1 MTLAR
6 ERDNI
11 CGSAVCVPVWHW
23 REVIV
28 AACTSAATMAVGRGT
43 FAPRENVLP
52 LLNTA
57 MFSLRTLVLFLLVC
71 FSLGGLSSWFGSNQE
86 DDSSVLVSPIVNR
99 ELIASVVAHDWPFTI
114 DNVVCEAWAY
124 HYSDWDFMDS
134 LVAKLEEG
142 ATTLD
147 SEGAAVR
154 LVVEATTLS
163 TDKRLLE
170 YALSLRAYSP
180 QCELHRGLARQ
191 TLLLHNERGVTL
203 DAFVVSGAA
212 ILTSVSDLATCTAGA
227 EHELLPGEVPRQG
240 TSDAPVVILYANMT
254 TVTFVE
260 WYNAL
265 VKGGIPFVVRHLGHV
280 WYEEVGGTPTVLQGY
295 GVRLDIRNVEYRVFD
310 DRDEKPA
317 ETNAMINVTSL
328 SSLSTQFLAGV
339 NVSAL
344 GLDKDKALALQA
356 ELYKM
361 HDAQQLHAQI
371 IPPSWQR
378 RKLSLQA
385 AQAVASSSSDVLMT
399 LQDVSQNLPS
409 VASTLV
415 HVEIPEILSE
425 LAEQMEGLLARTN
438 GAALFVNGIRVPIDR
453 PSFNVFEF
461 LNTIKSEQTKLE
473 NMQER
478 LSPYLSI
485 PALRQVQRAW
495 SNGADALN
503 SNDIEED
510 EETSDDANV
519 FRIDVG
525 RGWKNAVLYVNDIE
539 KDEEYENWP
548 RSIQNM
554 MFAMQYGAPP
564 SVRRNIFTVLAV
576 VDPLLDEGGNHG
588 LSLASQLMQGQYPAR
603 LGVLLVNQ
611 EDLNECAKWIKETN
625 PPEDEPCP
633 VNHMFTPGSTPN
645 MEMLDIV
652 EASTQAAYNILAHV
666 IQKYGMMASP
676 YMQYWIQ
683 SIAQYKEKQGGD
695 DLTVNDLIRIHA
707 QLMAGMQVMS
717 MDEAVDEAMEAF
729 KGREKDDVPTYG
741 KALRFALNKGLKPGM
756 SFINGRPLP
765 SGGDENTGNQV
776 GEIFMQEQ
784 HHIMKLIMDGVITDS
799 SPKSVYAK
807 LLTGERVFAKVHP
820 LLSNSQDEKDAY
832 VALASGFGPESL
844 LVPEGQQPTES
855 PEAIFLV
862 EAVADTDSSD
872 GRKFAADFVATMN
885 SMADS
890 VAYKAGMTLAY
901 RILPSTISSAS
912 SSLCSILTHAN
923 SFDAASLIEVLKLNT
938 LAEMSTEDILKA
950 IPAKVNAVERASIL
964 ADTPVCSSASY
975 LEKELPP
982 TPFITAN
989 GRVFSP
995 EDGSLKMDDVE
1006 LLLNLELGKAK
1017 GITKLL
1023 VSDLSF
1029 KDNVQYDAVAQA
1041 SAFLAEQQSKSKDK
1055 RSDMES
1061 MVLNLEKAMG
1071 IESNPIRFSWNNE
1084 DDGESLKVSVF
1095 LCV

>member
-1 MTLAR
+1 M
-6 ERDNI
+6 
-11 CGSAVCVPVWHW
+11 
-23 REVIV
+23 
-28 AACTSAATMAVGRGT
+28 
-43 FAPRENVLP
+43 
-52 LLNTA
+52 
-57 MFSLRTLVLFLLVC
+57 
-71 FSLGGLSSWFGSNQE
+71 
-86 DDSSVLVSPIVNR
+86 LVSPITNR
-99 ELIASVVAHDWPFTI
+99 ELKASVVAHDWPFTI

-124 HYSDWDFMDS
+124 HHSDWDFMDS
-134 LVAKLEEG
+134 LVAKLEEYNG
-142 ATTLD
+142 AATLD
-147 SEGAAVR
+147 SDDAATR
-154 LVVEATTLS
+154 LVVEATTLA

-191 TLLLHNERGVTL
+191 TLLLHEERRAAL

-212 ILTSVSDLATCTAGA
+212 ILTSVKDLATCTTGA
-227 EHELLPGEVPRQG
+227 ENKLLPGEVPRQG
-240 TSDAPVVILYANMT
+240 SSDAPVVILYANMT
-254 TVTFVE
+254 TMSFVE
-260 WYNAL
+260 WYKAL
-265 VKGGIPFVVRHLGHV
+265 VKEGIPFVVRHLGHV

-310 DRDEKPA
+310 DRDEKPE

-415 HVEIPEILSE
+415 HVKIPESLSE
-425 LAEQMEGLLARTN
+425 LAEQMEGLLTRTN
-438 GAALFVNGIRVPIDR
+438 GAALFVNGKRVPIDR

-461 LNTIKSEQTKLE
+461 LNTIKSEQTKLDS
-473 NMQER
+473 MQER
-478 LSPYLSI
+478 LSPYLSV

-495 SNGADALN
+495 SIGADALN
-503 SNDIEED
+503 SNDFADED
-510 EETSDDANV
+510 EEASDDANV

-539 KDEEYENWP
+539 KDEQYKNWP
-548 RSIQNM
+548 RSVQNM

-564 SVRRNIFTVLAV
+564 SVRRNMFTVLAV

-588 LSLASQLMQGQYPAR
+588 VSLASQLMQGQFPVR

-611 EDLNECAKWIKETN
+611 EDLNECAKWIQETK

-633 VNHMFTPGSTPN
+633 INHMFAPGSTPD
-645 MEMLDIV
+645 MELLDSL
-652 EASTQAAYNILAHV
+652 EASTQAAYRILAHV
-666 IQKYGMMASP
+666 IQDYSMMASS

-683 SIAQYKEKQGGD
+683 SIAQYKEKQGDD
-695 DLTVNDLIRIHA
+695 DLTVSDLIMIHA
-707 QLMAGMQVMS
+707 QLMAAMQVMP
-717 MDEAVDEAMEAF
+717 MEEAADEVTEVL
-729 KGREKDDVPTYG
+729 KGQEKDDFPTYG
-741 KALRFALNKGLKPGM
+741 KALRFALSRGLKPGM

-765 SGGDENTGNQV
+765 SGEDESAGNQV

-799 SPKSVYAK
+799 TPKSVYAK

-832 VALASGFGPESL
+832 VALTSGFGPESL
-844 LVPEGQQPTES
+844 LVPEGQKPTET

-885 SMADS
+885 SMANS
-890 VAYKAGMTLAY
+890 VAYKDGMTLAY
-901 RILPSTISSAS
+901 RILPSTSSSAS
-912 SSLCSILTHAN
+912 SSLCSILSHAN
-923 SFDAASLIEVLKLNT
+923 SFDAASLIEVLKLDT
-938 LAEMSTEDILKA
+938 LAGMRTEDILNA
-950 IPAKVNAVERASIL
+950 IP
-964 ADTPVCSSASY
+964 
-975 LEKELPP
+975 
-982 TPFITAN
+982 
-989 GRVFSP
+989 
-995 EDGSLKMDDVE
+995 
-1006 LLLNLELGKAK
+1006 GK
-1017 GITKLL
+1017 
-1023 VSDLSF
+1023 
-1029 KDNVQYDAVAQA
+1029 
-1041 SAFLAEQQSKSKDK
+1041 
-1055 RSDMES
+1055 
-1061 MVLNLEKAMG
+1061 
-1071 IESNPIRFSWNNE
+1071 
-1084 DDGESLKVSVF
+1084 
-1095 LCV
+1095 